1 MGDSRPSRQPAASP
15 AHIGKVAAEAADYAL
30 SWRQSERGGR
40 GRGIRCEQK
49 SCKPERNCGFM
60 HGRLFSVRRMMCVNA
75 VLAQA
80 NASMSRAPPSWVGV
94 GTWRLS
100 GAFCGPSGYDWT
112 KEGPERHGPH

>member
-1 MGDSRPSRQPAASP
+1 
-15 AHIGKVAAEAADYAL
+15 
-30 SWRQSERGGR
+30 
-40 GRGIRCEQK
+40 
-49 SCKPERNCGFM
+49 M

-112 KEGPERHGPH
+112 KEGPERHGPHQEGLERTGLRGRVDIRIVPLKCG